1 MNIARVK
8 KLVDDLQA
16 EMPFIRRL
24 NSKQDYLAALNL
36 VEALIDDLDAN
47 ALLLDL
53 LVLRINEYEEQ
64 WDELKDF
71 NNAVKNTDKGAAVL
85 RMLMD
90 QHGLKVTDFQ
100 HEIGGATT
108 VSLIIDEKMP
118 LSLAQRQKLA
128 MRFNIPSA
136 DFI

>member
-47 ALLLDL
+47 GLLLDL

-64 WDELKDF
+64 SDEFKDF
-71 NNAVKNTDKGAAVL
+71 NNAVKNTDKGTAVL
-85 RMLMD
+85 RVLMD

-100 HEIGGATT
+100 HEIGDATT
-108 VSLIIDEKMP
+108 VSLIIDENMP